1 VERDAGRDA
10 GRRGRH
16 RALFLFVP
24 ILAAFIVV
32 GCGGPETVEQPP
44 RAVPEGRE
52 GPVSQ
57 VGQGGTVEV
66 FLPARYAEPPACSN
80 PYLPECLGA
89 EAFVGVVHEGPL
101 VRGTGGEYVPL
112 LAEEVPSFA
121 GGTLRLNPF
130 TVEYRLRS
138 GARFAD
144 GRPVTSADARGTYEE
159 AARLA
164 REVGAGSVP
173 YPGFA
178 RLESVETPDQRTV
191 RLRFREPY
199 AGWRAMLSAPILPR
213 EDGPP
218 SETPTGTGPFV
229 PVDRS
234 EDALTFA
241 ENRRYWVPEPPL
253 PNLDGLVVRYGEPPT
268 GNDADLT
275 RFSPLAPGADARPD
289 ARAARSAPARVEV
302 LLPNARRPVFDDR
315 EAREAVARAV
325 GPARRRLA
333 TPVRAPVADSFV
345 PSASA
350 GYVPA
355 WRNPVDGA
363 SPQGSTGGGFPT
375 DGLDVVY
382 PDGPGREEVAAEL
395 VRTLESSGMRAEA
408 RAVPDAEFFGET
420 LPRGDFD
427 LALFALDSPEEHER
441 LLPNLPPRS
450 GQALSGAIS
459 AVVEREHEEALR
471 EVQRVAAEESALVP
485 LFAWPDAYQWSGAL
499 SGPRPDAPPDAP
511 LWNVREWGLYR

>member
-1 VERDAGRDA
+1 MGAERRFFGRLV
-10 GRRGRH
+10 R
-16 RALFLFVP
+16 VP
-24 ILAAFIVV
+24 LLPGLILAAFVLA
-32 GCGGPETVEQPP
+32 GCGGPETLDQPP

-66 FLPARYAEPPACSN
+66 FLPARYAEPPACLN
-80 PYLPECLGA
+80 PYLPECRGA
-89 EAFVGVVHEGPL
+89 EALLGVVHEGPL

-121 GGTLRLNPF
+121 GGTLLLNPF

-138 GARFAD
+138 GARFAN
-144 GRPVTSADARGTYEE
+144 GRLVTSADARWTYEE

-164 REVGAGSVP
+164 RGIGAESSVP

-213 EDGPP
+213 GDGPLA
-218 SETPTGTGPFV
+218 ETPTGSGPFV
-229 PVDRS
+229 LEDRLG
-234 EDALTFA
+234 DALTFA

-253 PNLDGLVVRYGEPPT
+253 PNLAGLVVRYGEPPT
-268 GNDADLT
+268 GKDAASP
-275 RFSPLAPGADARPD
+275 RFSTLSPGVEARPD
-289 ARAARSAPARVEV
+289 SRTAHSAPARVEV
-302 LLPNARRPVFDDR
+302 LLPNARGPVFDDR

-325 GPARRRLA
+325 GPARSRLA
-333 TPVRAPVADSFV
+333 APTRASVAESFV
-345 PSASA
+345 PSTSA
-350 GYVPA
+350 GYIPA
-355 WRNPVDGA
+355 WRKLPSDDA
-363 SPQGSTGGGFPT
+363 PDEGSERGGFST
-375 DGLDVVY
+375 DGIDVVY
-382 PDGPGREEVAAEL
+382 PDGEGREGVAAEL
-395 VRTLESSGMRAEA
+395 VRTLEASGLRVEA

-427 LALFALDSPEEHER
+427 LALFALDTPEEHER

-450 GQALSGAIS
+450 SEALSGAIS
-459 AVVEREHEEALR
+459 AVVEEEHEEALR
-471 EVQRVAAEESALVP
+471 EVQRVASDESALVP
-485 LFAWPDAYQWSGAL
+485 LFTWPDAYQWSGAL
-499 SGPRPDAPPDAP
+499 SGPRPDAPPDAL